1 MVSRRSDNG
10 KARDMS
16 GWVWLALLWAV
27 SAAGAWAFVAGAT
40 RNEHEVEG
48 YCPACEKETT

>member
-1 MVSRRSDNG
+1 
-10 KARDMS
+10 MS